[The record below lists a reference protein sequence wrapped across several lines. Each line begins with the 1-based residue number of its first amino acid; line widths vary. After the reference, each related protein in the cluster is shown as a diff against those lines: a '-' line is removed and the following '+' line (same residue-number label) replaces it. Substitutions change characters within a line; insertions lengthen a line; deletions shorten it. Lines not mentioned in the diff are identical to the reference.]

1 MITPPS
7 AHSPLTLLAR
17 AKRPP
22 PPAPHASYPFP
33 QLGGQDDL
41 NRSNTGNVTE
51 KLQYDM
57 PEPLR
62 KKLDEGLAQLTSSG
76 LASLAARDGSPGAGA
91 GPSSFS
97 SPLGPQPTWLDSDE
111 EDEPGG
117 AHALDDPLRDHAN
130 DALRFKTELTGI
142 RSAVS

>member
-1 MITPPS
+1 M
-7 AHSPLTLLAR
+7 
-17 AKRPP
+17 
-22 PPAPHASYPFP
+22 
-33 QLGGQDDL
+33 
-41 NRSNTGNVTE
+41 TE

-76 LASLAARDGSPGAGA
+76 LAARFGSPGVGA
-91 GPSSFS
+91 GPSSSS
-97 SPLGPQPTWLDSDE
+97 SPLGPQPTLLDSDE

-117 AHALDDPLRDHAN
+117 ADALDDPLCDHAN